1 MAVLL
6 TGWVLIGIGLPC
18 FLGFVASYYKKGRM
32 MLVLLGLLVPYSVV
46 MIAGIYNTMPDG
58 VPATNEQKVW
68 GAVYAMLLMFG
79 AGGAGFGLLV
89 GGGAG
94 WILRGRL

>member
-6 TGWVLIGIGLPC
+6 MGWVLLGIALPC
-18 FLGFVASYYKKGRM
+18 FLGFVASYYKKGQM
-32 MLVLLGLLVPYSVV
+32 MPVLIALLVLFSVV
-46 MIAGIYNTMPDG
+46 MIAGIFSTMANG
-58 VPATNEQKVW
+58 APATNEQKVW